1 MFYLVAK
8 TTNAETGE
16 PQVVVLALSSATRV
30 AAIKEAETTYGPL
43 AVASR
48 YRTNWTVAQA
58 ETTDVALQVFS

>member
-8 TTNAETGE
+8 TTTETGE

-58 ETTDVALQVFS
+58 ETPEVAVRVFS